1 MIDCYDISIK
11 PFEDCCTVYVPKA
24 PAISPKIDKAEKFE
38 TNFDYKTLVE
48 EAVNNTR
55 SITIDMNSDIDF
67 ASLGFEVREVID
79 MLKDKKWLHHRIM
92 KRLNI

>member
-1 MIDCYDISIK
+1 MFCSKKAIIS
-11 PFEDCCTVYVPKA
+11 FSF
-24 PAISPKIDKAEKFE
+24 ISFSQD
-38 TNFDYKTLVE
+38 NFDYKTLVE

-79 MLKDKKWLHHRIM
+79 MLKDKK
-92 KRLNI
+92 